1 MKSFFTVLLCATFF
15 FAQAQ
20 NDNFVR
26 PATWDIDV
34 KYTKAPIDFT
44 GVPYDQ
50 LAAEDEANDQDKSI
64 PWRFGYEFA
73 ADIDPDT
80 HGQYIDLDNGDRIW
94 LVNIKSSNAYTINLL
109 FDWFKLSEGATMRVY
124 SNDRTDVSKLFT
136 HEHNNDDQML
146 GIWPVASDNV
156 WVELYE
162 PKDVVGKSRLEIGSV
177 VHGYRSLGS
186 SDLGKAL
193 NDSGPCN
200 HDVNCDITPP
210 GSDPFNL
217 NQVKEDIKK
226 SVGMVVVGSG
236 TGICSGAL
244 VNNTNND
251 GAPYFLTAN
260 HCLGGTTTQWAF
272 RFNWRSTVNRCASFN
287 GSISGTFNQTA
298 NGAQL
303 LMNSSQSDTALLRIT
318 DTNFFNNSPD
328 VIWAGWNRSTTVVPA
343 LTFGIHHPSGDIQK
357 VCRDDNAPGRVT
369 TSFNGDGDARMW
381 LINNN
386 TGGWELGVTEPG
398 SSGSP
403 LFNQVGQIVGVLSA
417 GSAACSGTVDNGG
430 FDIYGRFGVGWDFGS
445 AANSR
450 LRDWLDPTNTGVTTV
465 GTLSGDD
472 IASSINISLYPN
484 PVKENFKVEIS
495 EEATYSIYT
504 ISGQVLKSG
513 ELNAG
518 LNTISM
524 NDAAQGVYFIKVDT
538 DNATESIK
546 LIKE

>member
-1 MKSFFTVLLCATFF
+1 MKKITTLLLCV
-15 FAQAQ
+15 FAFMMQAQ
-20 NDNFVR
+20 DNVFQR
-26 PATWDIDV
+26 PVSWDV
-34 KYTKAPIDFT
+34 NFEYEAESIDFV
-44 GVPYDQ
+44 GVPFSK
-50 LAAEDEANDQDKSI
+50 LAAEDAVNDQNKSI
-64 PWRFGYEFA
+64 PWRFGFEFPTN
-73 ADIDPDT
+73 IDPDS
-80 HGQYIDLDNGDRIW
+80 HGQYINLDNGDRLW
-94 LVNIKSSNAYTINLL
+94 VVNIKSTNAYTINLL

-124 SNDRTDVSKLFT
+124 SDDKTDVSKLFT
-136 HEHNNDDQML
+136 HEFNNDAQML

-162 PKDVVGKSRLEIGSV
+162 PKEEIGKSRLEIGSV

-186 SDLGKAL
+186 SDFAKAL

-226 SVGMVVVGSG
+226 AAGMVVVGSG

-251 GAPYFLTAN
+251 GTPYFLTAN
-260 HCLGGTTTQWAF
+260 HCLGSTTTQWAF

-303 LMNSSQSDTALLRIT
+303 LMSSSQSDTALLRIT
-318 DTNFFNNSPD
+318 DTNFFNNNPD
-328 VIWAGWNRSTTVVPA
+328 VVWAGWDRSTTATPA
-343 LTFGIHHPSGDIQK
+343 LTFGVHHPSGDIQK
-357 VCRDDNAPGRVT
+357 VCRDDNPPARIT
-369 TSFNGDGDARMW
+369 TGFNGDADARMW

-403 LFNQVGQIVGVLSA
+403 LFNQLGQIVGVLSG
-417 GSAACSGTVDNGG
+417 GSAACSGTTDNGG
-430 FDIYGRFGVGWDFGS
+430 FDIYGRFGVGWNFGTNS
-445 AANSR
+445 SSR
-450 LRDWLDPTNTGVTTV
+450 LSDWLDPTNSGVTTLN
-465 GTLSGDD
+465 TLSSNDV
-472 IASSINISLYPN
+472 ISAINISVYPN
-484 PVKENFKVEIS
+484 PVKEAFKVEIN

-504 ISGQVLKSG
+504 ISGQVLMSG
-513 ELNAG
+513 TLESG
-518 LNTISM
+518 TNTIQM
-524 NDAAQGVYFIKVDT
+524 NEAANGIYFIKVDT
-538 DNATESIK
+538 DNASQSIK

>member
-1 MKSFFTVLLCATFF
+1 MRNTITLLLCSFFFL
-15 FAQAQ
+15 AQSQ
-20 NDNFVR
+20 NDGFER
-26 PATWDIDV
+26 PVTWDLKIE
-34 KYTKAPIDFT
+34 YTADAIDFT
-44 GVPYDQ
+44 GVPYAK
-50 LAAEDEANDQDKSI
+50 LAAEDALNDQNKSI
-64 PWRFGYEFA
+64 PWRFGYEFPT
-73 ADIDPDT
+73 DIDPDT
-80 HGQYIDLDNGDRIW
+80 HGQFIDLDNGDRIW
-94 LVNIKSSNAYTINLL
+94 LVNIKSTNAYTINLL

-136 HEHNNDDQML
+136 HEHNNEGQML

-162 PKDVVGKSRLEIGSV
+162 PKNVVGKSRLEIGSV

-186 SDLGKAL
+186 SDIGKAL

-210 GSDPFNL
+210 GSNPFNL
-217 NQVKEDIKK
+217 NQVKEDVKK

-260 HCLGGTTTQWAF
+260 HCLGSTTTQWAF
-272 RFNWRSTVNRCASFN
+272 RFNWRSTVNRCASNF
-287 GSISGTFNQTA
+287 GSVSGSFNQTA

-303 LMNSSQSDTALLRIT
+303 LMSSSQSDTALLRIT

-328 VIWAGWNRSTTVVPA
+328 VVWAGWNRSTSAVPA
-343 LTFGIHHPSGDIQK
+343 LTFGVHHPSGDIQK

-369 TSFNGDGDARMW
+369 TGFNGDPDARMW

-386 TGGWELGVTEPG
+386 TGGWELGVTEQG

-403 LFNQVGQIVGVLSA
+403 LFNQLGQIVGVLSG
-417 GSAACSGTVDNGG
+417 GSAFCSGTVDNGG
-430 FDIYGRFGVGWDFGS
+430 FDIYGRLGVGWDFGN

-450 LRDWLDPTNTGVTTV
+450 LRDWLDPTNTGVTTIA
-465 GTLSGDD
+465 TLSNED
-472 IASSINISLYPN
+472 IATSVNISLFPN
-484 PVKENFKVEIS
+484 PVKEVFTVEIS

-504 ISGQVLKSG
+504 ISGQVLMSG
-513 ELNAG
+513 SLEVG
-518 LNTISM
+518 TNTINM
-524 NDAAQGVYFIKVDT
+524 NEAAQGVYFIKVNTDT
-538 DNATESIK
+538 ASQSIK